1 LVTLHFSP
9 IKIKTNKTKE
19 EQFMTFKEHQTKA
32 RQTAIYPSILM
43 GSGINFLNRVYKKPT
58 KKAQEFVS

>member
-9 IKIKTNKTKE
+9 VKIKTNKTKE

-43 GSGINFLNRVYKKPT
+43 GRGINFLK
-58 KKAQEFVS
+58 